1 MFLNC
6 HRSLNRSFAP
16 SPSVLFFI
24 GMHMTS
30 PYDSSNLQFAQQ
42 PMVVSTPKS
51 KIVALLLCFFL
62 GGLGMHNFYIGH
74 NVSGVIQLL
83 LSVVFSP
90 IIGFLTFGMGSL
102 AVWGIVAIWV
112 LIEFF
117 MIALSISPYD
127 ADSRGITLA

>member
-1 MFLNC
+1 
-6 HRSLNRSFAP
+6 
-16 SPSVLFFI
+16 
-24 GMHMTS
+24 MTS